1 MENKFINLDF
11 IDRLSK
17 LIIWHSAEAI
27 IVLDD
32 LLKVILF
39 NPMAERIFSC
49 SADEMTGKNFEVFY
63 PLLKLRAFME
73 KRSNKAL
80 PDCYIANDIHTT
92 TNYYKLS
99 WAIFQLNLNGHSL
112 LLLKATTISGE
123 KKSQDEIIRLET
135 LVENM
140 PCNVYWMDKNCTM
153 LGANRNVLSMLNMT
167 REEYIGKTYEEL
179 SKICHWP
186 EGLAQKLKN
195 DDLQVIR
202 TGQPIFGIEDPPIP
216 HSNRS
221 HLNLLTSRVPI
232 RDNSGEIIGVAGISV
247 DITELKRAREK
258 AEAANEAKS
267 IFIANMSHD
276 VRTPLSGIIGVSK
289 ILEKKGTSGEDRECG
304 YTIHEASKDL
314 LSLLNDILAVVS
326 ADQVKEDNINLETFS
341 LLERIDHINRLFTAN
356 IQTKQIKLE
365 INTDPNL
372 PEYIISDRL
381 KIDRILLNLISNAL
395 KFTERGYVKLS
406 THLQSKDS
414 NQAMIQFIISDSG
427 VGIPADKIDQI
438 FDRFYKITP
447 SYKTKHTGYGIGL
460 FMVKQF
466 VTLLGGKVTVESE
479 LGKGTAF
486 HVTLPVKIG
495 KKEEAKKVEDNA
507 PQKVILAKPK
517 VTTSPKPILST
528 QKKGNEFKVLLIE
541 DDTLARRTGT
551 FFLESA
557 GLNVLAVADGEEA
570 VSVAKSQP
578 FDLIITDIGLPGID
592 GNEFTLLFR
601 HWEEKL
607 GKKPIPIVG
616 LSAHASGE
624 AKEEALNVG
633 MNDLL
638 AKPIND
644 QKIIDILSFL
654 PKDNKPIQPTDL
666 AHTGNISISDSP
678 LGLDLPETEAELF
691 KLEQYPLLDEKDGIE
706 KAGGSK
712 EMLKELLE
720 LLVDQ
725 SIPEEL
731 SNLKMAYVNQ
741 DWDSIRK
748 VAHKLKGGALYCGTV
763 RMRFACQYLERY
775 RLAGH
780 TKLLE
785 QLYQQLITVLED
797 TRLFAINYLNTH

>member
-1 MENKFINLDF
+1 VSIAKWPIHFCLGVLMAPHEEERYWLERDF
-11 IDRLSK
+11 VI
-17 LIIWHSAEAI
+17 
-27 IVLDD
+27 D
-32 LLKVILF
+32 LLKQL
-39 NPMAERIFSC
+39 PSRIFW
-49 SADEMTGKNFEVFY
+49 KNKNSVYLGCNDVFAQSVGFSS
-63 PLLKLRAFME
+63 PE
-73 KRSNKAL
+73 
-80 PDCYIANDIHTT
+80 
-92 TNYYKLS
+92 
-99 WAIFQLNLNGHSL
+99 
-112 LLLKATTISGE
+112 
-123 KKSQDEIIRLET
+123 EI
-135 LVENM
+135 
-140 PCNVYWMDKNCTM
+140 
-153 LGANRNVLSMLNMT
+153 
-167 REEYIGKTYEEL
+167 IGKTDYDLPTTKEESASYQADDKQVMQSL
-179 SKICHWP
+179 QPKLNIEESQTFPDGRKI
-186 EGLAQKLKN
+186 
-195 DDLQVIR
+195 
-202 TGQPIFGIEDPPIP
+202 T
-216 HSNRS
+216 
-221 HLNLLTSRVPI
+221 LLTSKVPLL
-232 RDNSGEIIGVAGISV
+232 NKNGEVIGVLGIYS
-247 DITELKRAREK
+247 DITDRKKMEEALHQAKIA

-289 ILEKKGTSGEDRECG
+289 ILERKGTSGEDRECG
-304 YTIHEASKDL
+304 HTIHEASKDL

-326 ADQVKEDNINLETFS
+326 ADQVKEDSLNLETFS
-341 LLERIDHINRLFTAN
+341 LPERIEHTGRLFTAN
-356 IQTKQIKLE
+356 VQTKQIKLD

-372 PEYIISDRL
+372 PEYIVSDRL
-381 KIDRILLNLISNAL
+381 KIDRVLLNLISNAL

-406 THLQSKDS
+406 TQLQSKDHD
-414 NQAMIQFIISDSG
+414 QAMIQFIISDSG
-427 VGIPADKIDQI
+427 IGIPADKIDQI
-438 FDRFYKITP
+438 FDHFYKITP

-507 PQKVILAKPK
+507 PQQVILAKSK
-517 VTTSPKPILST
+517 VTTPPKPILST

-570 VSVAKSQP
+570 VRVAKSQP

-601 HWEEKL
+601 HWEDKL
-607 GKKPIPIVG
+607 CKKPIPIVG
-616 LSAHASGE
+616 LSAHSSAE
-624 AKEEALNVG
+624 AKEEALSVG

-638 AKPIND
+638 EKPIND

-654 PKDNKPIQPTDL
+654 PKDNKLIQPTDL
-666 AHTGNISISDSP
+666 AHTADISTSATP
-678 LGLDLPETEAELF
+678 LGLELPETEAELF

-706 KAGGSK
+706 KAGGSQ
-712 EMLKELLE
+712 ELLKEILTI
-720 LLVDQ
+720 LVYQ

-741 DWDSIRK
+741 DWDSIRR

-780 TKLLE
+780 NKLLE

-797 TRLFAINYLNTH
+797 TRLFASNYL